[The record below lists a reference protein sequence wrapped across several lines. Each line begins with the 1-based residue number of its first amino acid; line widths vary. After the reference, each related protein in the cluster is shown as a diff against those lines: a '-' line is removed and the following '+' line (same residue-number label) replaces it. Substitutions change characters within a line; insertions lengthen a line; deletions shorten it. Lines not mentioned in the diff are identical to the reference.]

1 MQGCYGE
8 VHFNIFMNFYPLSIK
23 NIRKETEDA
32 YSLIFDVSDDLSST
46 FHHKAGQYVTLRTE
60 INGEDIRRPYS
71 INSRPGDPDF
81 SVTIKKVKGGKMSH
95 HLSACKA
102 GDTLMVSEPEGH
114 FTVIPEH
121 SLKRSLYFIAAGSG
135 ITPVM
140 SMIQSVLE
148 DEPKSICYLLYGS
161 RNEQQIIFKDSLE
174 KLSEKYSGQLFVK
187 HVLSNPITTKASG
200 LSGWFGKKETSWSG
214 DKGRISPSVLAAF
227 LADFPGQKDK
237 QFYICGPGDMIE
249 NVEKHL
255 LLEGFVSQ
263 QIHKE
268 FFTPAAKKSAS
279 TTQSAEGTSRV
290 AVILKGQQ
298 HHFDIPKNKIIL
310 DVLVEKK
317 LDPPYSCTSGACS
330 TCIAKVTSGQVKMDT
345 CYALE
350 DDEVAAG
357 YILTCQAKAVSEE
370 VSLTYDV

>member
-95 HLSACKA
+95 HLSTCKA

-114 FTVIPEH
+114 FTVVPEH
-121 SLKRSLYFIAAGSG
+121 ALKRSLYFIAAGSG

-200 LSGWFGKKETSWSG
+200 LSGWLGKKETSWSG

-255 LLEGFVSQ
+255 ILEGFVSQ

-290 AVILKGQQ
+290 EVILKGQQ

>member
-1 MQGCYGE
+1 
-8 VHFNIFMNFYPLSIK
+8 MNFHSLPIK

-32 YSLIFDVSDDLSST
+32 YSLIFDIAGDLSST
-46 FHHKAGQYVTLRTE
+46 FQHKAGQYVTLRSE

-71 INSRPGDPDF
+71 INSRPGDADF

-95 HLSACKA
+95 LLSTFKS
-102 GDTLMVSEPEGH
+102 GDTLLISEPEGH
-114 FTVIPEH
+114 FTVVPEH
-121 SLKRSLYFIAAGSG
+121 SQKRSLYFIAAGSG
-135 ITPVM
+135 ITPIM
-140 SMIQSVLE
+140 SMLQSILE
-148 DEPKSICYLLYGS
+148 DEPKSVCYLLYGS
-161 RNEQQIIFKDSLE
+161 RNEQEIIFRESLE
-174 KLSEKYSGQLFVK
+174 KLSDKYSGQLFVK

-200 LSGWFGKKETSWSG
+200 LSGWLGKKETSWSG
-214 DKGRISPSVLAAF
+214 EKGRISPSVVSGF
-227 LADFPGQKDK
+227 LEDYPGQKDK

-249 NVEKHL
+249 KVEKHL
-255 LLEGFVSQ
+255 MLEGFVSQ

-279 TTQSAEGTSRV
+279 TSQSAEGTSRV
-290 AVILKGQQ
+290 EVILKGQQ
-298 HHFDIPKNKIIL
+298 HQFDIPKNKIIL
-310 DVLVEKK
+310 DVLVENK

-330 TCIAKVTSGQVKMDT
+330 TCIAKVTSGQVKMET

-357 YILTCQAKAVSEE
+357 YILTCQAKAISEE